1 MIALVEESISVV
13 GRVRFL
19 ATYVFSDVL
28 RPYGL
33 VAGVRGVQRAQE
45 QPGNEEKKDYFD
57 GKHLQSTQF
66 SSSVLNPSN
75 GRPNINSDCTRKRK
89 YRRNNVELFRGILS

>member
-28 RPYGL
+28 GPDGL
-33 VAGVRGVQRAQE
+33 VAGVRGVQRAQQ
-45 QPGNEEKKDYFD
+45 QPGNEVKKNYYD
-57 GKHLQSTQF
+57 GKYL
-66 SSSVLNPSN
+66 
-75 GRPNINSDCTRKRK
+75 
-89 YRRNNVELFRGILS
+89 